1 MAFILFDHI
10 DFTYPAGG
18 ERLSPA
24 LSDIHLTIEPGEFV
38 AIIGA
43 NGSGKSTLAR
53 HINGLLLPDSGRVLV
68 NGLDTR
74 QPDNLKPIRE
84 QIGMVFQRPQDQVV
98 ASTVAEDVAF
108 GPCNLGLPALEIRER
123 VDDALHTVGLDGFQD
138 RPAYLLSAGE
148 MQRLALAGVM
158 AMQPNCI
165 IFDET
170 TALLD
175 PLGREM
181 VMQQAIDLHK
191 KGITIILITHLMEE
205 AACAERLVVLH
216 RGRIEADSTPRE
228 VFSSSQLL
236 QEYGLGIP
244 KPMQAADVLRTI
256 FPSLPVGMMH
266 AYELLSHLPSYL
278 GYVKNPEPGG
288 DPEPRRQELISVTDL
303 SYTYMLDTPL
313 AHLALDHAILQV
325 NQGGAHGLIG
335 ATGSG
340 KSTLLQHLN
349 GLLRPQSGKV
359 EVLGMDLGEAGL
371 DTRSLRRQVALSFQQ
386 PEEQIFEQ
394 YVGYEIAYDARQL
407 GSATTIREGVRAA
420 MAAVGLDFDLFKDRL
435 TATLSGGERRKV
447 ALASALVVNPK
458 ILLLDEPLAGLDPG
472 SRQDLSRHLGTLQKQ
487 GISMVICT
495 HQYEDLIGLMDGTT
509 VMAAGRDRMH
519 GTPGNVF
526 SDAEALAALKLQAPL
541 AAQLAAQLR
550 ANGWPLPHG
559 IITLPQLTNAV
570 SGIQEAGAA

>member
-18 ERLSPA
+18 ERTSPTLA
-24 LSDIHLTIEPGEFV
+24 DIHLTIEPGEFV
-38 AIIGA
+38 AIIGE

-53 HINGLLLPDSGRVLV
+53 HFNGLLLPDSGRVLV
-68 NGLDTR
+68 NGMDTR
-74 QPDNLKPIRE
+74 QPENLKPIRE

-108 GPCNLGLPALEIRER
+108 GPCNLGLPARVIRER
-123 VDDALHTVGLDGFQD
+123 VDDALHAVGLDGFND
-138 RPAYLLSAGE
+138 RPAYMLSAGE
-148 MQRLALAGVM
+148 MQRLALAGVL
-158 AMQPNCI
+158 AMQPRCI

-181 VMQQAIDLHK
+181 VMRQAIDLHN
-191 KGITIILITHLMEE
+191 KGITVILITHMMEE

-216 RGRIEADSTPRE
+216 RGRIAADSTPRE
-228 VFSSSQLL
+228 VFSSSRLL

-244 KPMQAADVLRTI
+244 EAMRAADVLRTY
-256 FPSLPVGMMH
+256 FPGLPAGVMH
-266 AYELLSHLPSYL
+266 ADELLSQLPSYPGSL
-278 GYVKNPEPGG
+278 VGPEPGD
-288 DPEPRRQELISVTDL
+288 DPESHRQGPISVIDL

-313 AHLALDHAILQV
+313 AHRALDHANLHV
-325 NQGGAHGLIG
+325 SQGSTHGLIG

-349 GLLRPQSGKV
+349 GLFRPQSGKV
-359 EVLGMDLGEAGL
+359 EVLGMNLGEAGL
-371 DTRSLRRQVALSFQQ
+371 DTRFLRRQAALSFQQ

-394 YVGYEIAYDARQL
+394 YVGDEIAYAARQL
-407 GSATTIREGVRAA
+407 GSATTIRDAVRAA

-447 ALASALVVNPK
+447 ALASALIVNPK
-458 ILLLDEPLAGLDPG
+458 VLLLDEPLAGLDPG
-472 SRQDLSRHLGTLQKQ
+472 SRQELSRHLGTLHKQ
-487 GISMVICT
+487 GVSMVICT
-495 HQYEDLIGLMDGTT
+495 HQYEDLIGILDGTT
-509 VMAAGRDRMH
+509 VMSAGRDRMH
-519 GTPGNVF
+519 GSPGNIF
-526 SDAEALAALKLQAPL
+526 SDTESLAALKLQAPL
-541 AAQLAAQLR
+541 AARLAAQLR

-559 IITLPQLTNAV
+559 IITLTQLTNAV
-570 SGIQEAGAA
+570 SGIQVTGAA